1 MIEFKAI
8 LDVEAAM
15 VAVESDGYA
24 LRYVPDELKSEA
36 VCAKAVERNGYALQY
51 VPDELK
57 SEAVC
62 AKAVESDG
70 YALQYVPEALMNEAV
85 VSKAVERNG
94 YALRYVPEALM
105 NEAVVS
111 KAVERNGEALRYVL
125 KKSLFISI
133 AAKFGISID
142 IKDPN
147 EKAIKAY
154 AAYCV
159 QAGGVTFDGKPLP
172 TFDELGEER
181 QACWIAAVDAI

>member
-1 MIEFKAI
+1 MIKFRAI
-8 LDVEAAM
+8 LSVEAALAA
-15 VAVESDGYA
+15 VESDGEALQYVPDELKSEALCAKAVERNGDALRYVPDELKSEALCANAVESDGYA

-36 VCAKAVERNGYALQY
+36 VCAKAVERNGDALQ
-51 VPDELK
+51 
-57 SEAVC
+57 
-62 AKAVESDG
+62 
-70 YALQYVPEALMNEAV
+70 
-85 VSKAVERNG
+85 
-94 YALRYVPEALM
+94 
-105 NEAVVS
+105 
-111 KAVERNGEALRYVL
+111 YVL

-172 TFDELGEER
+172 TFDELGEES

>member
-8 LDVEAAM
+8 LNVEAAM
-15 VAVESDGYA
+15 V
-24 LRYVPDELKSEA
+24 
-36 VCAKAVERNGYALQY
+36 AVERNGYALQ
-51 VPDELK
+51 
-57 SEAVC
+57 
-62 AKAVESDG
+62 
-70 YALQYVPEALMNEAV
+70 
-85 VSKAVERNG
+85 
-94 YALRYVPEALM
+94 YVPEALM

-125 KKSLFISI
+125 NKSLFISI
-133 AAKFGISID
+133 AAKFGIEID

-154 AAYCV
+154 TAYCV
-159 QAGGVTFDGKPLP
+159 QAGGVTFDGQPLP

>member
-8 LDVEAAM
+8 LSVEAAI
-15 VAVESDGYA
+15 VAVERDGEA
-24 LRYVPDELKSEA
+24 LK
-36 VCAKAVERNGYALQY
+36 Y

-70 YALQYVPEALMNEAV
+70 EALQYVPEALMTEAVCAKAVESDGEALQYVPEALMTEAV

-105 NEAVVS
+105 TEAVVS
-111 KAVERNGEALRYVL
+111 KAVESDGEALQYVL

-133 AAKFGISID
+133 AAKFGISIN
-142 IKDPN
+142 IKDSN
-147 EKAIKAY
+147 SKAIKIY
-154 AAYCV
+154 AAYCK

-172 TFDELGEER
+172 TFEELGEER
-181 QACWIAAVDAI
+181 QAYWIVAADSI